1 VQFSALFKGKL
12 RATIA
17 MVVICF
23 LFSTTIFLDEKTGD
37 LDEFENCIGYIFDAA
52 EIEQVAMTKTYF
64 LLK

>member
-1 VQFSALFKGKL
+1 
-12 RATIA
+12 